1 MKYTKIG
8 LVLLLTGGQALL
20 IAYEGQPISAAL
32 AQSGGEPVQ
41 MDQGAPS
48 GASRNCVN
56 PAGTGG
62 SQTALYA
69 NSCHIAMQFTI
80 NWVGTSPG
88 RKITYRITQNG
99 TRDVKRQDRQAVF
112 LEELPA
118 RLGVGPVVAVTLR
131 STGYGNSHILYIKN
145 TTPSYLFVVGEVN
158 IIRGQQVFAV
168 CRLAD
173 TIAPFGRAR
182 ICPYSNGD
190 TVKIKKL
197 VAEKDPD

>member
-1 MKYTKIG
+1 MKYAKIG
-8 LVLLLTGGQALL
+8 LVLLLTGGQTLL
-20 IAYEGQPISAAL
+20 VAYNEQPISTAL

-41 MDQGAPS
+41 TDQSARS
-48 GASRNCVN
+48 DASRNCVN

-62 SQTALYA
+62 SQTAPFA

-80 NWVGTSPG
+80 NWVGTGPG
-88 RKITYRITQNG
+88 KIITYRITQNG
-99 TRDVKRQDRQAVF
+99 ARDVKRQDRQAIF
-112 LEELPA
+112 LKEVPA
-118 RLGVGPVVAVTLR
+118 TLGLGPVAAVKIR
-131 STGYGNSHILYIKN
+131 STSYGNSHILYIKN